1 MDEDQNTM
9 KGLEKREATKMDKVK
24 DKMFLLMFKLGEVKS
39 KEKGLYLTDRGGRE
53 VWAQEDWF

>member
-1 MDEDQNTM
+1 M

-24 DKMFLLMFKLGEVKS
+24 DKMFLLMFKFKVGEVKS

-53 VWAQEDWF
+53 VGALED